1 MRSGKLLI
9 SLAISLTLAGC
20 SGLTSTESAPTPTAK
35 APQTKP
41 APPVTP
47 PQPPRQPPQPSTSG
61 AWQPLLQKAEQAA
74 ARGDYEQALAL
85 LERAQ
90 RIEPAAGVIYLEQAQ
105 VHRAR
110 GDMAQARSTA
120 ERGLLYC
127 NSSQQCDALRG
138 FSR

>member
-1 MRSGKLLI
+1 MRSSKLLV
-9 SLAISLTLAGC
+9 SLALSATLAGC
-20 SGLTSTESAPTPTAK
+20 TAFTTDSTSAPVVTAPT
-35 APQTKP
+35 TSP
-41 APPVTP
+41 APPVTQ

-61 AWQPLLQKAEQAA
+61 AWQPLLKKAQQSA

-90 RIEPAAGVIYLEQAQ
+90 RIEPAAGAIYLEQAQ
-105 VHRAR
+105 VHQSR

-127 NSSQQCDALRG
+127 DSAEQCDALRG
-138 FSR
+138 LSR

>member
-1 MRSGKLLI
+1 MRSSKLLV
-9 SLAISLTLAGC
+9 SLALSATLAGC
-20 SGLTSTESAPTPTAK
+20 TAFTTDSTSAPVVTAPK
-35 APQTKP
+35 TSP
-41 APPVTP
+41 APPVTQ

-61 AWQPLLQKAEQAA
+61 AWQPLLKKAQQSA

-90 RIEPAAGVIYLEQAQ
+90 RIEPAAGAIYLEQAQ
-105 VHRAR
+105 VHKAR

-127 NSSQQCDALRG
+127 NSAEQCDALRG
-138 FSR
+138 LSR

>member
-1 MRSGKLLI
+1 MMRSSKLMV
-9 SLAISLTLAGC
+9 SLALSATLAGC
-20 SGLTSTESAPTPTAK
+20 AAFTKDSTSAPVGTAPT
-35 APQTKP
+35 TSP
-41 APPVTP
+41 APPVTQ

-61 AWQPLLQKAEQAA
+61 AWQPLLKKAQ
-74 ARGDYEQALAL
+74 QSLVL

-90 RIEPAAGVIYLEQAQ
+90 RIEPAAGAIYLEQAQ

-127 NSSQQCDALRG
+127 NSAEQCDALRG

>member
-1 MRSGKLLI
+1 MRNGKLLM
-9 SLAISLTLAGC
+9 SLAMSLTLAGC
-20 SGLTSTESAPTPTAK
+20 SGLTTTENASTPGAK
-35 APQTKP
+35 APKTSP

-61 AWQPLLQKAEQAA
+61 AWQPLLQKAQQAA

-105 VHRAR
+105 VHQAR

>member
-1 MRSGKLLI
+1 MSKARILL
-9 SLAISLTLAGC
+9 SLLLGATLAGC
-20 SGLTSTESAPTPTAK
+20 SALSTTEDESAPVAK
-35 APQTKP
+35 APTTSP

-47 PQPPRQPPQPSTSG
+47 PRPPAQPPQPSTAG
-61 AWQPLLQKAEQAA
+61 AWQPLLKKAQQAA

-90 RIEPAAGVIYLEQAQ
+90 RIEPTAGAIYLQQAQ

-110 GDMAQARSTA
+110 GDTAQARSTA

-127 NSSQQCDALRG
+127 DSTQQCDALRALN
-138 FSR
+138 R